1 MAITVAN
8 PSTTHRAGI
17 RTANQVWCE
26 GELVFANTGT
36 ASGTGG
42 AATLSKQTGVITSAA
57 LTTAAAARYT
67 LTLTN
72 TLVKAGSVV
81 VASVA
86 TGTNT
91 TVGLVLETVTPAAGS
106 VVIVVKND
114 HASSALNGTI
124 KISFAVL
131 N

>member
-1 MAITVAN
+1 VALTPLNPNITHGR
-8 PSTTHRAGI
+8 PI
-17 RTANQVWCE
+17 RTQGQIWAGGPVV
-26 GELVFANTGT
+26 LADTGT
-36 ASGTGG
+36 ASGTAG
-42 AATLSKQTGVITSAA
+42 AATLSKQAGTITSAA
-57 LTTAAAARYT
+57 LTTAAAGRYT

-72 TLVKAGSVV
+72 TLVKAASVV

-91 TVGLVLETVTPAAGS
+91 TAGLVLETVTPAAGS

-114 HASSALNGTI
+114 HASSALDGTI
-124 KISFAVL
+124 KVSFAVL